1 MKILFLDESGDHNLD
16 PQKVDASYPVFVLAG
31 CIFND
36 AYYADKVIPS
46 FLKLKEDFFGSAD
59 IIFHTA
65 EMIRPTKSKEKR
77 FLKLID
83 KDFRM
88 AFYTAL
94 NTLLSDTDFLLTA

>member
-36 AYYADKVIPS
+36 AYYAEKVVPS
-46 FLKLKEDFFGSAD
+46 FNKLKEDFFGSAD

-65 EMIRPTKSKEKR
+65 EMIRP
-77 FLKLID
+77 
-83 KDFRM
+83 KD
-88 AFYTAL
+88 
-94 NTLLSDTDFLLTA
+94 